1 MSKLREQV
9 LEFHRVFEHP
19 IGADGPKIPKDDRV
33 RFRMALIAEE
43 FFEMLVSVYGPD
55 ELIDDAENSIRR
67 VIASSIVHPHLADLV
82 DAWADIDYV
91 VEGARIEFGVDG
103 DPIAAEVHRANMTKA
118 HPCPAC
124 HGSGIKN
131 EEREPGE
138 EPIWCAEC
146 RNGWIVVK
154 NADSKTVKPVGWTP
168 PDIAGEL
175 ARQQAPDV
183 WPKADGQ

>member
-43 FFEMLVSVYGPD
+43 FFEMLVSVYGSD
-55 ELIDDAENSIRR
+55 ESIDDAENSIRR

-118 HPCPAC
+118 HPCPVCANFAFDRGAC
-124 HGSGIKN
+124 ARCRASGF
-131 EEREPGE
+131 
-138 EPIWCAEC
+138 
-146 RNGWIVVK
+146 IVVK

-183 WPKADGQ
+183 WPKADGR